1 MDPADLRRI
10 AETHVPEGL
19 AIDEARVLELREGQL
34 FPFRAATSGTP
45 DPLSTPVGCN
55 GVIVNKITGKALRLG
70 SAFPI
75 ARDAAMYD
83 RGYRFDRYDLVV
95 TEVRHPAHTV
105 ETLRK
110 IAMTVVEPTYEQGTV
125 WRIPRPMTNEELRA
139 RLARVPCVF
148 GNVRLYAACEALE
161 AAREAGAF
169 VFELLE
175 YRAPR

>member
-1 MDPADLRRI
+1 MDLADLRRI

-19 AIDEARVLELREGQL
+19 AVDEARVLELREGQL
-34 FPFRAATSGTP
+34 FVRAATSGTP

-55 GVIVNKITGKALRLG
+55 GVIVNKTTGNALRLG

-83 RGYRFDRYDLVV
+83 CGYRFDRYDLVV
-95 TEVRHPAHTV
+95 TEVGSRSHGRDASQDRYYGCGADV
-105 ETLRK
+105 R
-110 IAMTVVEPTYEQGTV
+110 AGDGR
-125 WRIPRPMTNEELRA
+125 RIPRPMTNDELRA